1 MESWTGYE
9 SEVKLAL
16 HPSLLGESPK
26 TCLID
31 TVSTYALYGNF
42 FMSSSLSSKVQIQ
55 AQIDDS
61 HVVKILDTV
70 SVTETRQLFIVME
83 LCEGGNLFQWIQRN
97 RKHKMLNETVS
108 SVSGIL
114 MTVKDM

>member
-1 MESWTGYE
+1 MNCIGAHN
-9 SEVKLAL
+9 AL
-16 HPSLLGESPK
+16 CFVLLSDAKIQKSTVQLHENFFVFPSLP
-26 TCLID
+26 
-31 TVSTYALYGNF
+31 
-42 FMSSSLSSKVQIQ
+42 SKVQIQ

-114 MTVKDM
+114 MTVRGK

>member
-1 MESWTGYE
+1 MESWVGHE
-9 SEVKLAL
+9 NKVKFNSLA
-16 HPSLLGESPK
+16 PKSPWRK
-26 TCLID
+26 SQKD
-31 TVSTYALYGNF
+31 TVSTYLLNGNF
-42 FMSSSLSSKVQIQ
+42 FMFSSLLSKVQIQ

-108 SVSGIL
+108 SASGVL
-114 MTVKDM
+114 MTVRDM

>member
-1 MESWTGYE
+1 MEAGRDMKVSLAPKSPWRKSQNSLNRY
-9 SEVKLAL
+9 SFNIFAQWKLF
-16 HPSLLGESPK
+16 HVLL
-26 TCLID
+26 
-31 TVSTYALYGNF
+31 
-42 FMSSSLSSKVQIQ
+42 SKVQIQ

-108 SVSGIL
+108 
-114 MTVKDM
+114 